1 MNDSFLMLRRWS
13 DQLFSLLFV
22 DALASLYVLNTAYEV
37 SHHLTRFAQGQV
49 DLNRAVLSQQEK
61 LAGQELNLL
70 LLAAAI
76 FVLYL
81 IWFHRL
87 ATNTNQFSTMKLKLR
102 PGALVVYHLIFPL
115 VQLFVPLWAMTQIWK
130 ASSLHS
136 GNKRSMSFLVI
147 VWWLLG
153 VTSVSLALVALGFSQ
168 GRLEYYLPSLTLT
181 QMYLGTRIAFDI
193 VFMVMIRR
201 IMVLQDFG
209 DKSSGIIP
217 ENRCISCGEPIDANE
232 TICPMCGNSAG
243 QNHSKLPLP

>member
-1 MNDSFLMLRRWS
+1 MLRRWS

-37 SHHLTRFAQGQV
+37 SHHLTRFAQGQA
-49 DLNRAVLSQQEK
+49 DLDRAVLNQQEK

-70 LLAAAI
+70 LLAFAI
-76 FVLYL
+76 FALYL
-81 IWFHRL
+81 IWLHRL

-115 VQLFVPLWAMTQIWK
+115 VQLFVPLWAMSQIWK

-136 GNKRSMSFLVI
+136 GNERNLSILVI
-147 VWWLLG
+147 AWWLLG
-153 VTSVSLALVALGFSQ
+153 VASVSLALVALGFSQ
-168 GRLEYYLPSLTLT
+168 SRLEYYLSSLMLT
-181 QMYLGTRIAFDI
+181 QLYLGTRIAFDI

-201 IMVLQDFG
+201 IMVLQDFCS
-209 DKSSGIIP
+209 KNSGINS
-217 ENRCISCGEPIDANE
+217 EHRCSACGEPINANDSV
-232 TICPMCGNSAG
+232 CPMCGNSAG